1 MTQQYVEMFAGEVVL
16 LKIIKFIKRI
26 NGGKKIRRKKGRK
39 KWVKKWGKKRFL
51 RSCMILLGRP
61 KC

>member
-16 LKIIKFIKRI
+16 LKIIKRI

-39 KWVKKWGKKRFL
+39 KWVKKWEKKGFYDL
-51 RSCMILLGRP
+51 V
-61 KC
+61 

>member
-16 LKIIKFIKRI
+16 LKIIKRI

-39 KWVKKWGKKRFL
+39 KMGEKMGKKKGFYDL
-51 RSCMILLGRP
+51 V
-61 KC
+61 